1 MKSDRSMNG
10 MLENRSHRK
19 GLMQSRALAPKKSSR
34 SRSTRR
40 SQAYKLRVL
49 FIEEEGGW
57 SAQVLEH
64 DIATQADTLQELF
77 YEVER
82 ILVSHVALADAE
94 GRPPFNGI
102 PPAREKYWE
111 IFNNS
116 QISIKRP
123 SAGLK
128 LKRTLQPIFESDIRI
143 AEKVAA

>member
-82 ILVSHVALADAE
+82 ILVSHVALAAAE

-102 PPAREKYWE
+102 PPAPRKYWDV
-111 IFNNS
+111 FKRS
-116 QISIKRP
+116 RISMKRP

-128 LKRTLQPIFESDIRI
+128 IRKSAQPQIENEIRI
-143 AEKVAA
+143 AEKFAA